1 MNVSGTARRL
11 GAVALLGFFVLT
23 SGAQQP
29 EVRALWADT
38 FHAGMRNSAE
48 VTALVNTAR
57 NNNFNAIIVEVRKRA
72 DAYYNSNFEPKASDV
87 SPQSFDPLADLLTK
101 AHTGGR
107 RIEVHAWMTTY
118 LAWNNDNAP
127 PTQTNHPYL
136 THPEWLSVDNT
147 GTNWDGGNYQ
157 FDQALPAVQKHVF
170 NVAMDIISRY
180 DVDGLHFDYVR
191 YSGNTWG
198 YHTNALNR
206 FRQRFNFAGTPS
218 ATDANWRQF
227 RRDQVSG
234 LVRKVYLNAIALKPQ
249 MKISAATICFAPGI
263 TTDAQWF
270 SSASAWTSVLQDWRG
285 WMREGILD
293 LNVPMMY
300 FDNAT
305 RASDWANWGV
315 FAKEHAYG
323 HQVALG
329 QGSYLNALTN
339 VITQLR
345 TARVPSVNSN
355 LTAAGMAIYSYAVP
369 SLDATAATVWN
380 ALTNPTGFDTNPV
393 PLFVSA
399 VDTPAMTWKTAP
411 TQGHVKGTIRLAA
424 NSNDV
429 DGAVVTL
436 SLTGA
441 VVRIQTNDPTGFYG
455 FAHLPPGNY
464 TVTVTHTNLAT
475 QSAPVV
481 IATGVVSTVDFFL
494 SVSNGALLNLRARP
508 GRTEAIVAWTTTNA
522 SDSQVEFGL
531 TAGLGNFSWRDPD
544 AVTNHV
550 VLLTGLLPN
559 TNYFYRALSRVGGVT
574 NASITNTFRTAGEIV
589 MDNASAALVGSW
601 TTATSSVDKFGADYL
616 FASTL
621 SSASATYAPDLETPG
636 RYDVAVWYPQGG
648 NRSAEA
654 PFVIT
659 YSGGSTSGVVNQTAN
674 GGGWRTVA
682 TNLPFARGTG
692 GSFQWQSAT
701 PESSGKV
708 VIADGVRFS
717 YATNQEPP
725 APGSVPQW
733 WGDFFFGG
741 AVNAGLDPDADG
753 FSTEREYLAG
763 TDPVRAASR
772 LRYRIEDRTGNTLR
786 MSFAPRHGG
795 RAYELQGET
804 VLSTNGWT
812 GVSSSPNTLTNGD
825 GVFTVTNLSGQKF
838 YRLRVQLPP

>member
-1 MNVSGTARRL
+1 MLAFL
-11 GAVALLGFFVLT
+11 GCFVFT
-23 SGAQQP
+23 VGAQEP
-29 EVRALWADT
+29 EFRALWADT

-57 NNNFNAIIVEVRKRA
+57 NNNFNAIIVEVRKRG
-72 DAYYNSNFEPKASDV
+72 DAYYNSTIEPKASDV

-118 LAWNNDNAP
+118 LVWNNQGASP
-127 PTQTNHPYL
+127 SQTNHPYL

-147 GTNWDGGNYQ
+147 GANWDGGNYQ
-157 FDQALPAVQKHVF
+157 FDAALPGVQKHVYG
-170 NVAMDIISRY
+170 VAMDIISRY

-191 YSGNTWG
+191 YSGKTWG
-198 YHTNALNR
+198 YHSNALER
-206 FRQRFNFAGTPS
+206 FRRRYNFNGTP
-218 ATDANWRQF
+218 ATTDANWLQI

-249 MKISAATICFAPGI
+249 VKISGATICFAPGI
-263 TTDAQWF
+263 TTDAAWF

-369 SLDATAATVWN
+369 TSDTTAATAWN
-380 ALTNPTGFDTNPV
+380 ALINPTSYDTNPV
-393 PLFVSA
+393 PLFVTA
-399 VDTPAMTWKTAP
+399 VDTPEMTWKTAP
-411 TQGHVKGTIRLAA
+411 MHGHVKGTIRAA
-424 NSNDV
+424 ATSNEL
-429 DGAVVTL
+429 DGAVVSL
-436 SLTGA
+436 SGPVT
-441 VVRIQTNDPTGFYG
+441 RIQTNDPTGFYG

-464 TVTVTHTNLAT
+464 TVAVTHTNLAS

-481 IATGVVSTVDFFL
+481 LTTGVVSTVDFSL
-494 SVSNGALLNLRARP
+494 SASNAPLLNLQAYP
-508 GRTEAIVAWTTTNA
+508 GRTEAILAWTTTNTG
-522 SDSQVEFGL
+522 DSQVEFGL
-531 TAGLGNFSWRDPD
+531 TAALGNYSWRDTNSL
-544 AVTNHV
+544 TNHA
-550 VLLTGLLPN
+550 VLITGLLPN
-559 TNYFYRALSRVGGVT
+559 TNYFYRALTRTGAVT
-574 NASITNTFRTAGEIV
+574 NSSPTNVFRTAGELV
-589 MDNASAALVGSW
+589 MDNGDASFTGSW
-601 TTATSSVDKFGADYL
+601 TAATSSVDKFGADYL

-621 SSASATYAPDLETPG
+621 SSATATYTPTISTPG
-636 RYDVAVWYPQGG
+636 RYDVAVWYPAGG
-648 NRSAEA
+648 NRSSNA
-654 PFVIT
+654 PFLII
-659 YSGGSTSGVVNQTAN
+659 YSGGTTSGTVNQTVN
-674 GGGWRTVA
+674 GGGWRTVGM
-682 TNLPFARGTG
+682 NLPLARGTS

-701 PESSGKV
+701 PESPGKV
-708 VIADGVRFS
+708 VMADGVRFN
-717 YATNQEPP
+717 YAANQEPP

-733 WGDFFFGG
+733 WSDFFFGG
-741 AVNAGLDPDADG
+741 AVNAGLDPDTDG
-753 FSTEREYLAG
+753 FSTEREYRAG
-763 TDPVRAASR
+763 TDPLRAASR
-772 LRYRIEDRTGNTLR
+772 LRYRIEDRTSNVLR
-786 MSFAPRHGG
+786 MSFSPRHGG

-804 VLSTNGWT
+804 ILSTNGWT
-812 GVSSSPNTLTNGD
+812 GVSGSPQVLTNGD
-825 GVFTVTNLSGQKF
+825 GLFAVTNLTGQKF

>member
-1 MNVSGTARRL
+1 MSYLRRACAGL
-11 GAVALLGFFVLT
+11 AGAFVGLFA
-23 SGAQQP
+23 SAAAAQQP
-29 EVRALWADT
+29 EFRALWADT
-38 FHAGMRNSAE
+38 FHPALRNSND

-57 NNNFNAIIVEVRKRA
+57 NNNFNAVIVEVRKRG
-72 DAYYNSNFEPKASDV
+72 DAYYNSTIEPKASDV
-87 SPQSFDPLADLLTK
+87 SPQSFDPLADLLAK

-107 RIEVHAWMTTY
+107 RIEVHAWITTY
-118 LAWNNDNAP
+118 LAWNNDGAP

-157 FDQALPAVQKHVF
+157 FDQSLPAVQKHVF

-180 DVDGLHFDYVR
+180 DVDGFQFDYVR

-198 YHTNALNR
+198 YHSNALER
-206 FRQRFNFAGTPS
+206 FRRRYNFVGTPAS
-218 ATDANWRQF
+218 TDANWLQF

-234 LVRKVYLNAIALKPQ
+234 LVRKVYLNAIGLKPGV
-249 MKISAATICFAPGI
+249 KISAATICFAPGI

-270 SSASAWTSVLQDWRG
+270 SSASAWTGVLQDWRG

-293 LNVPMMY
+293 LNIPMAY
-300 FDNAT
+300 FNHAT
-305 RASDWANWGV
+305 RASDWNNWSI

-323 HQVALG
+323 HHVAMG

-345 TARVPSVNSN
+345 TTRVPSVNSN
-355 LTAAGMAIYSYAVP
+355 LPAAGFAIYSYAVP
-369 SLDATAATVWN
+369 SLDTSAATVWS
-380 ALTNPTGFDTNPV
+380 ALNTPSVYDTNLP
-393 PLFVSA
+393 PYFTNA
-399 VDTPAMTWKTAP
+399 VDAPDMPWKTAP
-411 TQGHVKGTIRLAA
+411 MHGHVKGTIRVAA

-429 DGAVVTL
+429 DGAVVSL
-436 SLTGA
+436 SGPVA
-441 VVRIQTNDPTGFYG
+441 RIQTNDATGFYG

-481 IATGVVSTVDFFL
+481 IATGVVSTVDFYL

-531 TAGLGNFSWRDPD
+531 TPALGNFTWRDPD

-559 TNYFYRALSRVGGVT
+559 TNYFYRALTRVDGVT
-574 NASITNTFRTAGEIV
+574 NASATNTFRTAGEIIL
-589 MDNASAALVGSW
+589 DNASATLIGSW
-601 TTATSSVDKFGADYL
+601 TTATSSTDKFGADYL

-621 SSASATYAPDLETPG
+621 SSASATFTPDLETPG
-636 RYDVAVWYPQGG
+636 RYDVAVWYPQGS
-648 NRSAEA
+648 NRSSNA
-654 PFVIT
+654 PFTIT
-659 YSGGSTSGVVNQTAN
+659 YSGGATSGVVNQTIN

-682 TNLPFARGTG
+682 TNLPFARGIAG
-692 GSFQWQSAT
+692 NFQWQSAT
-701 PESSGKV
+701 AESPGKV
-708 VIADGVRFS
+708 VMADAVRFT

-725 APGSVPQW
+725 VAGTVPQW

-741 AVNAGLDPDADG
+741 PVNATLDPDADG
-753 FSTEREYLAG
+753 FNTEREYLAG
-763 TDPVRAASR
+763 TNPQRAPSR
-772 LRYRIEDRTGNTLR
+772 LRYGIAERTNALLR
-786 MSFAPRHGG
+786 LNFSPRHGG
-795 RAYELQGET
+795 RGYELLGQA
-804 VLSTNGWT
+804 VLSSNGWANAGGT
-812 GVSSSPNTLTNGD
+812 AQISTNGD
-825 GVFTVTNLSGQKF
+825 GVFTVTNTGGQNF
-838 YRLRVQLPP
+838 FRLRALLPP